1 MKKILASLMAAA
13 LLTCG
18 TAMAQDKP
26 EVDTV
31 RWARANSGNV
41 LVTLAKNNGYLKD
54 VGINVIEIPLN
65 STSDALTALNA
76 KQVDVTSNNGTNNP
90 LQFMARGS
98 DFTIVGGYMLKGM
111 YIVARKGTGWHGISD
126 FVGKKIAAPKSQTWI
141 TGPLMW
147 AGHNID
153 DVQWLTYST
162 NSDRLT
168 AVIKGEADYASLSGD
183 LLFRVNNMKN
193 QLEIVVWADQLQP
206 NYGCCRM
213 NMNSDF
219 VKANPKTVK
228 LLLKALIRSEQYLL
242 AHPDESVKIL
252 AKELHANEDFV
263 AAYLKNPNYRP
274 SVDPVRNAVKTT
286 WKIMMDTGFLPE
298 SAKNYDLDAH
308 INVDLYKAA
317 LDELIAERYD
327 EDPKFYDDRLAF
339 FKANNF

>member
-1 MKKILASLMAAA
+1 M
-13 LLTCG
+13 
-18 TAMAQDKP
+18 
-26 EVDTV
+26 
-31 RWARANSGNV
+31 
-41 LVTLAKNNGYLKD
+41 
-54 VGINVIEIPLN
+54 
-65 STSDALTALNA
+65 
-76 KQVDVTSNNGTNNP
+76 
-90 LQFMARGS
+90 
-98 DFTIVGGYMLKGM
+98 
-111 YIVARKGTGWHGISD
+111 ARKGTGWHGISD

-308 INVDLYKAA
+308 INADLYKAA

>member
-1 MKKILASLMAAA
+1 MKKILAA
-13 LLTCG
+13 LLAAFLLNSG
-18 TAMAQDKP
+18 SAMAQDTP
-26 EVDTV
+26 EVNTV

-111 YIVARKGTGWHGISD
+111 YIVAKKGTGWHGVSD

-147 AGHNID
+147 AGHSID
-153 DVQWLTYST
+153 DVTWLTYST

-183 LLFRVNNMKN
+183 LLFRVGNMKD

-242 AHPDESVKIL
+242 SHPDESVKIL

-317 LDELIAERYD
+317 LDELVAERYN
-327 EDPKFYDDRLAF
+327 EDPAFYDDRLAF

>member
-147 AGHNID
+147 ASHNID

>member
-1 MKKILASLMAAA
+1 MKKILAA
-13 LLTCG
+13 LLAAVLLTSG

-90 LQFMARGS
+90 LQFMAKGS

-111 YIVARKGTGWHGISD
+111 YIVARKGTGWHGVSD
-126 FVGKKIAAPKSQTWI
+126 FIGKKIAAPKSQTWI

-147 AGHNID
+147 AGYSID
-153 DVQWLTYST
+153 DVTWLTYST

-168 AVIKGEADYASLSGD
+168 SVIKGEADYASLSGD
-183 LLFRVNNMKN
+183 LLFRVGNMKD

-242 AHPDESVKIL
+242 SHPDESVKIL
-252 AKELHANEDFV
+252 ARELHASEDFV

-274 SVDPVRNAVKTT
+274 SVDPVRNAVKAT

-317 LDELIAERYD
+317 LDELVAERYN
-327 EDPKFYDDRLAF
+327 EDPAFYDDRLAF

>member
-1 MKKILASLMAAA
+1 MKKTLASLLAAFM
-13 LLTCG
+13 LTCG
-18 TAMAQDKP
+18 SAVAQDKP
-26 EVDTV
+26 EVNTV

-41 LVTLAKNNGYLKD
+41 LVTLAKNNGYLKE
-54 VGINVIEIPLN
+54 VGINVIEKPLN
-65 STSDALTALNA
+65 SSSDALTALNA
-76 KQVDVTSNNGTNNP
+76 KQVDVTSNQGTNNP
-90 LQFMARGS
+90 LQFMASGS

-111 YIVARKGTGWHGISD
+111 YIVAKKGTGWKGISD
-126 FVGKKIAAPKSQTWI
+126 FIGKKIAAPKSQTWI

-147 AGHNID
+147 AGYSID
-153 DVQWLTYST
+153 DVNWLTYST

-183 LLFRVNNMKN
+183 LLFRVGNMKD

-219 VKANPKTVK
+219 IKANPKTVK

-252 AKELHANEDFV
+252 AKELNANEDFV

-274 SVDPVRNAVKTT
+274 SVDPVRNAVKAT
-286 WKIMMDTGFLPE
+286 WKIMMDTGFLPGN
-298 SAKNYDLDAH
+298 AKNFDLDAH
-308 INVDLYKAA
+308 INVELYKAA
-317 LDELIAERYD
+317 LDELVAERYK
-327 EDPKFYDDRLAF
+327 EDPAFYDERLAF
-339 FKANNF
+339 YKANNF

>member
-252 AKELHANEDFV
+252 AKELHADEDFV

-274 SVDPVRNAVKTT
+274 SVDPVRNAVKAT

-308 INVDLYKAA
+308 INVDLYKAT
-317 LDELIAERYD
+317 LDELIAERYN
-327 EDPKFYDDRLAF
+327 EDPKFYDERLAF